1 MHSKMAKHEA
11 KWLNM
16 RKCYLTFAFDIF
28 DFLTSETVNRLK
40 RVQMHSNVLSFRSM
54 NVYFQ

>member
-16 RKCYLTFAFDIF
+16 RKCCLTFAFDIF
-28 DFLTSETVNRLK
+28 GFLTSETVNRLK
-40 RVQMHSNVLSFRSM
+40 RVQKVA
-54 NVYFQ
+54 